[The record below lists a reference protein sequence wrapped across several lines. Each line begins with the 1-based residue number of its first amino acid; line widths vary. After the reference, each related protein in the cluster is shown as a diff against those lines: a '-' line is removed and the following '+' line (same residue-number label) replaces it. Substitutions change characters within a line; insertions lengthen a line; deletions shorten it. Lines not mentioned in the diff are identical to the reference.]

1 VFICFIFRRACHDGH
16 IIKFGN
22 SYRRDIKS
30 IVEGKPRQLIESVA
44 EDIAKT
50 ILTGYPTVTS
60 VQVRLRKPHVAVHGV
75 LDALGVEIT
84 RSRID

>member
-1 VFICFIFRRACHDGH
+1 VFIYFIRRACHGGH
-16 IIKFGN
+16 SIKFGN
-22 SYRRDIKS
+22 SYCRDIKS
-30 IVEGKPRQLIESVA
+30 IIEGKPRQLIECVA

-60 VQVRLRKPHVAVHGV
+60 VQVRVQKPHVAVHGV